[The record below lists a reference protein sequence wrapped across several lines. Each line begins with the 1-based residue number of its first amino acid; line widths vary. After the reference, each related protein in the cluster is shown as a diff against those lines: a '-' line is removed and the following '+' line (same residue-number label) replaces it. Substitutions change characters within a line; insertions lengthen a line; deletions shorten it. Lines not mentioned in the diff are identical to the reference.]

1 MGLRFIYG
9 RAGTGKSEFCFNEI
23 KKNIDKPNKIY
34 MITPEQF
41 SYMQERKMLDIL
53 TQNAVINAEV
63 LTFARMAY
71 RVFAEEGV
79 DSKVNLSKTGKAMLV
94 SHILQEQKKN
104 LTFLNRSEENVEL
117 VANQIKE
124 LKKHMITKEMLND
137 VISKTENQYMKA
149 KLEDIDILY
158 ENYEEKIQN
167 SYIDEDDV
175 LTILSQKLEES
186 DLFNDTIIYIDE
198 FSGFTKQE
206 YEIIRKLL
214 KKVKQV
220 NITVCTDSLKQNE
233 DLNDIFYTNKKTVE
247 KLIQIAKEEKVV
259 IEKETYLEELKRF
272 KNEELVYLEKNMCRK
287 ENKKYDQNT
296 NQIQLFLAQNPFS
309 EIEQVAKTI
318 IDLVANYDY
327 RYKDISVITKDTE
340 KYASIIS
347 AIFAR
352 YNIPVFIDQK
362 KDFSQNILVKY
373 ILALVEIFAKNWS
386 YEAMFNYLKTGLSPL
401 TKEEIFLLENYCI
414 SYGIKGSKWYKEPW
428 KIAKNDEELETLNQI
443 REKIVTPLLEFKNK
457 LSRTKT
463 VKDLSKAVYEFLDEN
478 GIYEKL
484 QQKAKNLRDMKE
496 IELSNIYETTW
507 NTVIGVLDELVMV
520 LQDEK
525 LSFEEYTKLLKI
537 GLLEAGLGTIPASLD
552 QVMIADVERSRTHT
566 VKAAF
571 IIGMNDG
578 VFPSNYKEEGFLNDN
593 DREYL
598 KQNKIELAKN
608 TKEQLYEENFNI
620 YKAFTIPEEK
630 LYISYTSTDN
640 DGKTLRPSVLI
651 SKIKR
656 IYPNIE
662 EKSDMIENISSITT
676 KEATFYELLS
686 NIRSFED
693 GNEIDDIWFEL
704 YKIYANDVEYKGKL
718 EEALK
723 GIYYKNEPEK
733 ISKENIE
740 NLYGNT
746 LKTSISRLEQ
756 YKRCAFSFYLKYGLG
771 LNEKSLFEVKSID
784 TGNFMHDIIDEFFTQ
799 VLARDLK
806 LKEMTEE
813 EIYEIVKSIINEKLT
828 QNRNYILGATKKYQ
842 VLTKRLEKLI
852 LQAMKYIIATITN
865 SDFEIIGNEVEFN
878 KNKQYPPIVVPLE
891 DGKKV
896 EITGKIDRIDLAKG
910 KDGNYIR
917 IIDYKSSV
925 KNIDLNEVVAGLQIQ
940 LLTYLDAVTKTKEDL
955 IPAGVLYFNVIDPI
969 IKADQNKTNEE
980 IEQEIKKQFKMQG
993 LILADVNVVRMM
1005 DKTLEKGASNV
1016 IPAYLDQNQ
1025 NISEARSSVI
1035 KKEEFESLQK
1045 HIDKV
1050 IKEIAKEIYSGEIGI
1065 RPYYNQK
1072 KKKTP
1077 CDYCEYKSICNFD
1090 ANCNS
1095 YYYIQNKPK
1104 EQILEEIRTPS
1115 RSSSDSPLK

>member
-23 KKNIDKPNKIY
+23 KANIDKPNKIY

-41 SYMQERKMLDIL
+41 SYMQERKMLDTL
-53 TQNAVINAEV
+53 TKNAVMNAEI
-63 LTFARMAY
+63 LTFARMAF
-71 RVFAEEGV
+71 RVFNEEGI
-79 DSKVNLSKTGKAMLV
+79 DSKVNLSKVGKAMLI

-124 LKKHMITKEMLND
+124 LKKHMITNDMLDD
-137 VISKTENQYMKA
+137 VINKIENQYIKK
-149 KLEDIDILY
+149 KLEDISILY
-158 ENYEEKIQN
+158 KNYQEKIES

-175 LTILSQKLEES
+175 LTILSEKLEQS
-186 DLFNDTIIYIDE
+186 DLFNDTVIYIDE

-206 YEIIRKLL
+206 YEIIRILL

-220 NITVCTDSLKQNE
+220 NITVCTDTLNKSD
-233 DLNDIFYTNKKTVE
+233 DLNDIFYTNKKTVQ
-247 KLIQIAKEEKVV
+247 KLESIAKEENID
-259 IEKETYLEELKRF
+259 IEEPIFLQELHRF
-272 KNEELVYLEKNMCRK
+272 KNEELVCLENNMYGK
-287 ENKKYDQNT
+287 LSKKYEQLT
-296 NQIQLFLAQNPFS
+296 NNIQIFLAKNPFS
-309 EIEQVAKTI
+309 EVEEVAKTI
-318 IDLVANYDY
+318 IDLVSNKGY
-327 RYKDISVITKDTE
+327 RYKDISVITKNME
-340 KYASIIS
+340 QYASIIT

-352 YNIPVFIDQK
+352 YDIPIFIDQK

-373 ILALVEIFAKNWS
+373 ILSLVEIFAKNWS

-401 TKEEIFLLENYCI
+401 TKEEIFILENYSI

-428 KIAKNDEELETLNQI
+428 KIAKNDEELERLNNI
-443 REKIVTPLLEFKNK
+443 RIRIVTPLLEFKNK
-457 LSRTKT
+457 LLGTKT
-463 VKDLSKAVYEFLDEN
+463 TKDISKALFEFLDEN

-484 QQKAKNLRDMKE
+484 QKKAQELKDDGN

-507 NTVIGVLDELVMV
+507 STVIKVLDELVSV
-520 LQDEK
+520 LEEEKISFDEY
-525 LSFEEYTKLLKI
+525 SKLLKI
-537 GLLEAGLGTIPASLD
+537 GLSQTGLGTIPASID
-552 QVMIADVERSRTHT
+552 QVMIADVERSRTHK

-578 VFPSNYKEEGFLNDN
+578 VFPSSYKEEGFLNDN

-598 KQNKIELAKN
+598 KDNNIELAKN
-608 TKEQLYEENFNI
+608 TKEQLYEEKFNI

-630 LYISYTSTDN
+630 IYISYSSSDN
-640 DGKTLRPSVLI
+640 DAKTLRPSTLI

-656 IYPNIE
+656 IYLKLKE
-662 EKSDMIENISSITT
+662 ESDVVETKSCIST

-693 GNEIDDIWFEL
+693 GNSIDNIWFEI
-704 YKIYANDVEYKGKL
+704 YKVYANDDEYKLKL

-723 GIYYKNEPEK
+723 GIYYKNEPAK

-740 NLYGNT
+740 KLYGST

-756 YKRCAFSFYLKYGLG
+756 YKRCAFSFYLKYGLAI
-771 LNEKSLFEVKSID
+771 NEKSLFEVKSID
-784 TGNFMHDIIDEFFTQ
+784 TGNFMHDVIDEFFTQ
-799 VLARDLK
+799 VLSRKLK
-806 LKEMTEE
+806 LKEMQEE
-813 EIYEIVKSIINEKLT
+813 EILEIIKSIINEKLT
-828 QNRNYILGATKKYQ
+828 QSRNYILGATKKYQ

-852 LQAMKYIIATITN
+852 LKAMKYIIESIIH
-865 SDFEIIGNEVEFN
+865 SDFDIIGNEVEFN
-878 KNKQYPPIVVPLE
+878 NNKEFKPINIELE

-896 EITGKIDRIDLAKG
+896 EIIGKIDRIDLAKG

-940 LLTYLDAVTKTKEDL
+940 LLTYLDAVAKQKEDL

-969 IKADQNKTNEE
+969 IKADKNKTNEE

-1005 DKTLEKGASNV
+1005 DKTLEKGASSV
-1016 IPAYLDQNQ
+1016 IPAYLDQNE

-1035 KKEEFESLQK
+1035 KKEEFETLQK

-1090 ANCNS
+1090 PNCNA
-1095 YYYIQNKPK
+1095 YNYIPNKSK
-1104 EQILEEIRTPS
+1104 EQILEEI
-1115 RSSSDSPLK
+1115 K